1 MRSKLVILLVI
12 VALAFSAMSVMAQR
26 GSKSGNP
33 AVGPGMGAC
42 QGQGW
47 GAGVVCEQLKAELN
61 LTPAQVAQIEAIRK
75 DCAASTQGAQADITA
90 LTGQMAQLW
99 KADNPNPEAIKDLAA
114 QIDAVRAGVRNCR
127 IDHAV
132 AAFNVL
138 NADQKAKVRSVACKS
153 PGMCMGAG
161 CGLCCG
167 MGCGAGSGMGIGAG
181 AGKGLCPGAGCG
193 MGPGAGQG
201 RNMGKG
207 LGPGAGGVNCPYAK

>member
-26 GSKSGNP
+26 GPKAGP
-33 AVGPGMGAC
+33 AAGPGMGAC

-47 GAGVVCEQLKAELN
+47 GVGVVCEQLKAQLN

-75 DCAASTQGAQADITA
+75 DCAASTQGAQADIQA
-90 LTGQMAQLW
+90 LSERMAQLW
-99 KADNPNPEAIKDLAA
+99 KADNPNAEAIKDLAA
-114 QIDAVRAGVRNCR
+114 QIDAVRATIRNSR
-127 IDHAV
+127 IDHSI

-138 NADQKAKVRSVACKS
+138 NADQKAKVRSVACKA
-153 PGMCMGAG
+153 PGMCLGAG

-167 MGCGAGSGMGIGAG
+167 AGCGMGMGPG

-193 MGPGAGQG
+193 LGPGAGQG
-201 RNMGKG
+201 RNMGRG
-207 LGPGAGGVNCPYAK
+207 MGPGAGGANCPYAK